1 MKLELPYEKVFP
13 MPFRFWVI
21 VAVAFVIMAING
33 WHPVIVPLV
42 MFGCWGITARRG
54 TVMRSE
60 DQKMFRYFS
69 VYGIPMGSWEDI
81 RPNAAVVALD
91 EQQSVRQTSYGGTMR
106 YQESQECVLYLV
118 NGTHREKV
126 KIAKVSSRVELDP
139 HLPILEKEFNLKL
152 VKFSPAVSAKTSVR
166 RRNRR

>member
-1 MKLELPYEKVFP
+1 MKLELPKEKVFP

-21 VAVAFVIMAING
+21 VAVALVILMVNG
-33 WHPVIVPLV
+33 WHPVLVPLA
-42 MFGCWGITARRG
+42 MFGFWGITASRG
-54 TVMRSE
+54 TVMRGE
-60 DQKMFRYFS
+60 DQKMFRYYS

-81 RPNAAVVALD
+81 QPNAAVVALD

-126 KIAKVSSRVELDP
+126 KIAKVSSRAELDP
-139 HLPILEKEFNLKL
+139 YLPILENEFNLKL
-152 VKFSPAVSAKTSVR
+152 VKFSPASVSENQCQKTYR
-166 RRNRR
+166 R

>member
-1 MKLELPYEKVFP
+1 

-21 VAVAFVIMAING
+21 VAAALMILGLNG
-33 WHPVIVPLV
+33 WHPVVLV
-42 MFGCWGITARRG
+42 FALFGFWGITASRG
-54 TVMRSE
+54 TVLRSE
-60 DQKMFRYFS
+60 DQKMLRYYS
-69 VYGIPMGSWEDI
+69 VYGIPMGSWEEI
-81 RPNAAVVALD
+81 KPNAAVVALD

-118 NGTHREKV
+118 NGTQREKV
-126 KIAKVSSRVELDP
+126 KIAKVSSRAELDP

-152 VKFSPAVSAKTSVR
+152 VKYAPAVSAKTSAR